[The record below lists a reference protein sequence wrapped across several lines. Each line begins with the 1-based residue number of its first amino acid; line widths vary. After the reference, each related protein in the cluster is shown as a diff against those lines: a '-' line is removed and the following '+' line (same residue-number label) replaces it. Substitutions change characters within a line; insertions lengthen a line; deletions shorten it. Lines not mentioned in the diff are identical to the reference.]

1 LPTQE
6 APPGAGGAG
15 SIQGKVLSTMDVS
28 NYTYVEME
36 TASGVVWAAG
46 PRTTVQIGDEV
57 VVPAGAPMMDFY
69 SPSLE
74 RRFDVIYFSPRIVV
88 RGSEAPEAPEAPGGA
103 PGGIP
108 GAPGHP
114 PTGGAALPTG
124 GCPAP
129 VAAASDLD
137 VAGVEKLE
145 GGATIAEILGG
156 RDALSGQQVAVRG
169 KVVKCNAGILGR
181 TWLHLRDGTAG
192 PDGAEDLTVTSDE
205 GAPVGSTVVVRGTV
219 ALDRDFGYG
228 YRYELLVEDASV
240 SVE

>member
-1 LPTQE
+1 
-6 APPGAGGAG
+6 
-15 SIQGKVLSTMDVS
+15 
-28 NYTYVEME
+28 
-36 TASGVVWAAG
+36 VVWAAG

-169 KVVKCNAGILGR
+169 KVVQCNAG
-181 TWLHLRDGTAG
+181 G